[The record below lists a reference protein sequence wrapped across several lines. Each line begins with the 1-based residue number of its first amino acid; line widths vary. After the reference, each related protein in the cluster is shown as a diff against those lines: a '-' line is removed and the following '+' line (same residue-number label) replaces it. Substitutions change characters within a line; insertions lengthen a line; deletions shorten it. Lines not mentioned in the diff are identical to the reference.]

1 MSLDGSV
8 RTAIADE
15 QTGADLRF
23 RHSMSSFRRLVGKLE
38 QLFAPSGE
46 DGPVGPGSYRPAEL
60 ACSRTTS
67 PAGSAGACSQAIPDS
82 ALAACTHLTVRSR
95 FISAI
100 RCTSSK

>member
-23 RHSMSSFRRLVGKLE
+23 RHSTSSFRRFGKLE

-46 DGPVGPGSYRPAEL
+46 DGPIGPGSYRPAEL

-67 PAGSAGACSQAIPDS
+67 PAGSAGARSQAIPDS
-82 ALAACTHLTVRSR
+82 ALAACTHSTVRSR

-100 RCTSSK
+100 RCTNSK